1 MEKELINKVVQEIK
15 KTQTSKG
22 LQPNERSRARYR
34 EKVFEVCPGFKV
46 DENNKEILNEL
57 FSYAHGVG
65 KLDPNKGIW
74 LYGEVGTGKSTLIKI
89 LAEYQRTMWKGFK
102 CVNCASLAAMF
113 SSYGIE
119 SLNESTWNEG
129 YMGSNPVE
137 RAFDELG
144 RETIPA
150 KYYGNELNVM
160 QHIIQIRYD
169 LKVKTHIT
177 TNITPEAIIPLY
189 GEHIYDRAVEMF
201 NFIEMK
207 GESKRK

>member
-1 MEKELINKVVQEIK
+1 M
-15 KTQTSKG
+15 
-22 LQPNERSRARYR
+22 RFR
-34 EKVFEVCPGFKV
+34 ETVFQVCKNFEVG
-46 DENNKEILNEL
+46 ENNKDILNEL
-57 FSYAHGVG
+57 FFYAHNVG

-89 LAEYQRTMWKGFK
+89 LAEYQRTMWRGFK

-113 SSYGIE
+113 SSHGIDA
-119 SLNESTWNEG
+119 LNESTWNEG

-169 LKVKTHIT
+169 LKVKTHVT
-177 TNITPEAIIPLY
+177 TNIEPESITKLY
-189 GEHIYDRAVEMF
+189 GEHIFDRAAEMF
-201 NFIEMK
+201 NFIEIK
-207 GESKRK
+207 GESRRK